1 MLDRIENQNIRI
13 GKFAAVNKD
22 VIINFYYT
30 PTVLTTNSLIFDKVK
45 MERWWESGFSFAKYK
60 NEELNQIE
68 P

>member
-1 MLDRIENQNIRI
+1 
-13 GKFAAVNKD
+13 
-22 VIINFYYT
+22 
-30 PTVLTTNSLIFDKVK
+30 

>member
-1 MLDRIENQNIRI
+1 
-13 GKFAAVNKD
+13 
-22 VIINFYYT
+22 
-30 PTVLTTNSLIFDKVK
+30 VLTTNSLIFDKVK